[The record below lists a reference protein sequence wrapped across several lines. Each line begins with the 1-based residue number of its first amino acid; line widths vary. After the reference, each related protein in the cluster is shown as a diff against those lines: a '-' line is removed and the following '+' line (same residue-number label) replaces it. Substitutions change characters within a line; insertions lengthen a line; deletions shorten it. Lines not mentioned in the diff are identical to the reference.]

1 MHNFKTLKIKIQ
13 ARDILK
19 KKKKTIQNLGNW
31 FEEARRHN
39 EPATSTKKYRSAVL
53 FKKKWKCRRNSDK
66 KASMSVYSIMS
77 LWQHPCHHLDNQSKK
92 KKSASATADAVT
104 FLTCPP
110 NERKLPQK
118 PIAKQCAKLLPITSF
133 IQATKTQQ
141 TSASIEPTPW
151 LKIGRQFLA
160 YEWSDITEKQDGRLL
175 AFSLP
180 LKLGY
185 IWATALVQRPNQSHP
200 IYSVFWLKTSRHRG
214 LLFMIFM
221 QPTTKPG
228 CNY

>member
-1 MHNFKTLKIKIQ
+1 MSPPLRLRNIGVQCCLRK
-13 ARDILK
+13 
-19 KKKKTIQNLGNW
+19 NGN
-31 FEEARRHN
+31 AAVTPTKRRQCRSTALCLSGSI
-39 EPATSTKKYRSAVL
+39 PATIWTSQV
-53 FKKKWKCRRNSDK
+53 
-66 KASMSVYSIMS
+66 
-77 LWQHPCHHLDNQSKK
+77 KK

-185 IWATALVQRPNQSHP
+185 IWATALVQRPIS
-200 IYSVFWLKTSRHRG
+200 
-214 LLFMIFM
+214 
-221 QPTTKPG
+221 PTPFIPSSG
-228 CNY
+228 